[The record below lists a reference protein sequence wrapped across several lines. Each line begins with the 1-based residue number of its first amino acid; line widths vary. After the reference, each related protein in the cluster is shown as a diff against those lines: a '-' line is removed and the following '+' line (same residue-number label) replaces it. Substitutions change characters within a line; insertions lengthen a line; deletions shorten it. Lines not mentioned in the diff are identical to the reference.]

1 MTRDGPCGG
10 EDNPH
15 VSCLG
20 AGLWAGFIFA
30 ISGSFGLAACKRPSL
45 GMITASV
52 VLNIVAFLFAVPLIV
67 ISGFG
72 MTEHSYPLNQAVRI
86 TYGLEML
93 AGVAECIVA
102 MTTAYYLTTYCRR
115 GTGISDQYHDNLD
128 FDITSPKFTI

>member
-52 VLNIVAFLFAVPLIV
+52 VLNFVAMFFAGGLIA
-67 ISGFG
+67 ISAIG
-72 MTEHSYPLNQAVRI
+72 MTEHFYPSSQAVRI
-86 TYGLEML
+86 TYGL
-93 AGVAECIVA
+93 
-102 MTTAYYLTTYCRR
+102 
-115 GTGISDQYHDNLD
+115 
-128 FDITSPKFTI
+128 

>member
-15 VSCLG
+15 VSCVG
-20 AGLWAGFIFA
+20 AGFWAGLFFA
-30 ISGSFGLAACKRPSL
+30 ISGSFGLAACKRPTL

-52 VLNIVAFLFAVPLIV
+52 VLNIVAIFFAGALIV
-67 ISGFG
+67 ISGLG

-102 MTTAYYLTTYCRR
+102 ITTAYYCCR
-115 GTGISDQYHDNLD
+115 GTGISDQYHDNLA